1 MTSLIDTVTS
11 TVNNYIN
18 NTSFS
23 DRDTDRLRAT
33 APHTRSFS
41 RDNLM
46 KDETVSFFC
55 SSNHSDSRNPSP
67 IQHLSS
73 NNIQNLNISKC
84 ENVQFGD
91 RHHNY
96 NYNATQTE
104 TTSEHLQENQNIL
117 KIFATMFKSTKTIIW
132 LTVITLSTIVLLAL
146 IYAVGHS
153 EF

>member
-11 TVNNYIN
+11 TVNNFMNDTIC
-18 NTSFS
+18 S
-23 DRDTDRLRAT
+23 DGDMDRLRAT
-33 APHTRSFS
+33 TSHTQSVS

-46 KDETVSFFC
+46 RDETVSFF
-55 SSNHSDSRNPSP
+55 SGSNYSDSRNPSP

-73 NNIQNLNISKC
+73 NKIQNLNISKC

-132 LTVITLSTIVLLAL
+132 LAAITLSTIVLLAL